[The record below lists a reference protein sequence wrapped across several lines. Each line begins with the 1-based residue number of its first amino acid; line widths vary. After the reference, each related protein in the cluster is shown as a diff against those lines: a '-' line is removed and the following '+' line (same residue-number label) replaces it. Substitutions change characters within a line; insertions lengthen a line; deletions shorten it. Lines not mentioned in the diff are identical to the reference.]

1 MALSHVVS
9 EKMKKKQRLPLKSV
23 SLHYMY
29 NRPQKSNK
37 GPTLLGIIKHPILKI
52 EPKWS
57 NENAFNILHGF
68 LPSPICTG

>member
-23 SLHYMY
+23 SLHYRY

-52 EPKWS
+52 EPK
-57 NENAFNILHGF
+57 
-68 LPSPICTG
+68 